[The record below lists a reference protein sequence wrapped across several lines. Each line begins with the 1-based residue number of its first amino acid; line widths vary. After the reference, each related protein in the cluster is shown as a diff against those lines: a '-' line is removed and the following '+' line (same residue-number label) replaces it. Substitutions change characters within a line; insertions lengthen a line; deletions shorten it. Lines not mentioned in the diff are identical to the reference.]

1 MGMQQVIT
9 RARMSAIS
17 LQARVN
23 TRSVKKLEKPRPL
36 KLNTSQSR
44 HAENRLSMGGVSVDE
59 VMALA
64 DTVCQ
69 HILNGNCDRAL
80 QSNVV
85 TLSSSLK
92 LYGQQLETIYKDQ
105 LDRLFV
111 TFRNGSRDEKLDYI
125 SRVHLLELVELRGS
139 NWSGCDNMSDYYRH
153 KIAHTHNYEVDVIE
167 SPVTP
172 SSALASLGQ
181 FGQANPL
188 ASLNLTP
195 AQSPTTPQP
204 TLLNPGEILKT
215 SGKYP
220 KPTKIPNK
228 NYCKDEVVIRN
239 SDSGKVMGIKGR
251 RVHMIEEMSE
261 TIISFQRVNP
271 GAKERL
277 VQITGPT
284 EEKIVHARQLMEDTI
299 RRNASPVRPEQPD
312 GIREHHETLGGS
324 SSSLNSSA
332 SEDSVRISQGGARRS
347 TLLHSFSTNDA
358 SLGEYKYTVAV
369 GSCVLKITC
378 SNHDIVRAAKLV
390 LDEYFAGQDLG
401 YFDGYEE
408 ELPSPSNTS
417 APVPNS
423 SSSSPTTSMPLTS
436 VETAVPV
443 PLSEIQSPSATTDPA
458 PVSLIETG
466 SSISSTENSVA
477 AIPQSDSVDD
487 EAVAP
492 TNLPAGESIKRK
504 QYTYEEL
511 LSLATSPISHDAPP
525 DWARIARDFP
535 SILKKMEPF
544 EAASQFLD

>member
-1 MGMQQVIT
+1 
-9 RARMSAIS
+9 MSAIS

>member
-492 TNLPAGESIKRK
+492 TNLPGESIKRK

>member
-239 SDSGKVMGIKGR
+239 SDSGK
-251 RVHMIEEMSE
+251 
-261 TIISFQRVNP
+261 VNP

>member
-1 MGMQQVIT
+1 
-9 RARMSAIS
+9 MSTLS

-44 HAENRLSMGGVSVDE
+44 HAENRLSMGGISVDE

-69 HILNGNCDRAL
+69 HILNGNSDRAL

-85 TLSSSLK
+85 TLSASLK

-153 KIAHTHNYEVDVIE
+153 KIAHTHNYEVDLID
-167 SPVTP
+167 SPITP
-172 SSALASLGQ
+172 SSALANLGV
-181 FGQANPL
+181 FGQAGPL
-188 ASLNLTP
+188 ASLTLP
-195 AQSPTTPQP
+195 SAQSPMTPQP

-239 SDSGKVMGIKGR
+239 ADSGK
-251 RVHMIEEMSE
+251 
-261 TIISFQRVNP
+261 VNP

-284 EEKIVHARQLMEDTI
+284 EDKIVHARQLMEDTI
-299 RRNASPVRPEQPD
+299 RRNASPVRPEQSE

-369 GSCVLKITC
+369 GSCVLKLTC

-401 YFDGYEE
+401 FFDSYEE
-408 ELPSPSNTS
+408 ELPSTSNTT
-417 APVPNS
+417 ALVPNS
-423 SSSSPTTSMPLTS
+423 SSSSPTVSVPS
-436 VETAVPV
+436 VETVSTV
-443 PLSEIQSPSATTDPA
+443 PLSENPSVVAAAASTVPASLTEPSAP
-458 PVSLIETG
+458 
-466 SSISSTENSVA
+466 SSMSVENSVA
-477 AIPQSDSVDD
+477 TVVSNDSVDNKAI
-487 EAVAP
+487 EAVAVA
-492 TNLPAGESIKRK
+492 NLPGGGSIKRK
-504 QYTYEEL
+504 QYSYEEL
-511 LSLATSPISHDAPP
+511 LLLATSPISHEAPP
-525 DWARIARDFP
+525 EWPRIARDFP
-535 SILKKMEPF
+535 SILKKAEP
-544 EAASQFLD
+544 EVISQFLD